1 VPQAAERRTDMKR
14 LPTSQGR
21 QTPRGLKRQRGVASV
36 LAAFW
41 LLVAVAALAAID
53 VGNVFYQR
61 RVMQSVADMAAN
73 AGAQVVDNACSRAP
87 TTALGIAGAN
97 GFNASASGNSIT
109 TTCGR
114 WDPTLY
120 AGPNYYAANAT
131 PSNAVQVTVSKQVP
145 YFFLGAGRVVSA
157 TGLAQAY
164 NVGAFTIGTTT
175 ASVDPTIITGLL
187 NAMLGTNISALQISA
202 AGYAGLAQSRIQI
215 GDLVTAAGVGTV
227 SQLLTMNVTAAQLAN
242 FMLTALQTTQVA
254 NANLSV
260 AVGALQAVVNA
271 NIPGSQ
277 TFAIGAVNGTAGLL
291 QVGFA
296 DAQSALTATI
306 SPFDALFVAAE
317 IAQAGKSAVN
327 LSTNLNLLGLATASL
342 QLQVIQ
348 PPVLAVGEAGQTPAG
363 AWRTVAH
370 TAQIRGYLIISV
382 GGGLSLPIVSTLL
395 GLTPALNIPISL
407 EVAPGT
413 AWLQSTTCA
422 STAAA
427 SNSVVGVQPGL
438 ANVCVGNWPVNV
450 PAASTAF
457 SCTQPATLVCVSL
470 PLLPNQCSIL
480 KITTLAAVPAVV
492 PAGSAST
499 LTFDGIVG
507 NADDYQTVNSNEA
520 GHVLSNA
527 LAGLAASISQ
537 PNGLT
542 VSVLGLGLLLPL
554 QTVVA
559 WVVSTLVSTLTPLLN
574 ALDQI
579 FVPVLQLLGA
589 QIGAS
594 TVHDISLTCGQSQL
608 QY

>member
-1 VPQAAERRTDMKR
+1 MNR
-14 LPTSQGR
+14 LPTSPGR
-21 QTPRGLKRQRGVASV
+21 MASRGRKGQRGVASV
-36 LAAFW
+36 LAVFW

-61 RVMQSVADMAAN
+61 RVLQSVADLAAN
-73 AGAQVVDNACSRAP
+73 AGAQVVDDTCSRAP
-87 TTALGIAGAN
+87 ATAIGSAGAN
-97 GFNASASGNSIT
+97 GFSTSVAGNTIT
-109 TTCGR
+109 TSCGR
-114 WDPTLY
+114 FDPTLY
-120 AGPNYYAANAT
+120 AAPSYFAASAT
-131 PSNAVQVTVSKQVP
+131 PSNAVQVTVSRQVP

-157 TGLAQAY
+157 TGLAQAV

-175 ASVDPTIITGLL
+175 ASIDPTVITGLL
-187 NAMLGTNISALQISA
+187 NAMLGTNISSLQISA
-202 AGYAGLAQSRIQI
+202 VGYAGLAQSRIQV
-215 GDLVTAAGVGTV
+215 GDLVAAAGVGTV
-227 SQLLTMNVTAAQLAN
+227 SQLLALNLTAAQIVRL
-242 FMLTALQTTQVA
+242 MLTALQTTHVA

-260 AVGALQAVVNA
+260 ALDTLQAVVNA

-277 TFAIGAVNGTAGLL
+277 TIAIGAVNGATGLL

-296 DAQSALTATI
+296 DTQSALKATI
-306 SPFDALFVAAE
+306 SPFDALFVVAE
-317 IAQAGKSAVN
+317 IAQAGKSAVS

-348 PPVLAVGEAGQTPAG
+348 PPVLAVGEAGKTPAG
-363 AWRTVAH
+363 AWRTLAH
-370 TAQIRGYLIISV
+370 TAQVRAYLSISV

-395 GLTPALNIPISL
+395 GVTPLLSLPISL

-413 AWLQSTTCA
+413 AWLQSTKCA

-438 ANVCVGNWPVNV
+438 ANVCVGDWPVNI

-457 SCTQPATLVCVSL
+457 SCTQPATLVNVPVPLIPSL
-470 PLLPNQCSIL
+470 SLL

-499 LTFDGIVG
+499 LTFDGIAG
-507 NADDYQTVNSNEA
+507 NADDYQSVNSNAA

-542 VSVLGLGLLLPL
+542 ASVLGLGLLLPL

-559 WVVSTLVSTLTPLLN
+559 WVVSTLVSVLTPLLN
-574 ALDQI
+574 ALDLI
-579 FVPVLQLLGA
+579 LVPVLQLLGA
-589 QIGAS
+589 QIGVS

>member
-1 VPQAAERRTDMKR
+1 MNR
-14 LPTSQGR
+14 LPTSSGK
-21 QTPRGLKRQRGVASV
+21 PIPPGGKRQRGVASV

-61 RVMQSVADMAAN
+61 RVMQNVADMAAN

-87 TTALGIAGAN
+87 VTALGMAGAN

-120 AGPNYYAANAT
+120 AGPTYYAANAT

-145 YFFLGAGRVVSA
+145 YFFLGKGRVVSA
-157 TGLAQAY
+157 TGLAQAV

-175 ASVDPTIITGLL
+175 ASIDPTVITGLL
-187 NAMLGTNISALQISA
+187 NAMLGTNINALQISA

-227 SQLLTMNVTAAQLAN
+227 DQLLALNLTAAQLVK
-242 FMLTALQTTQVA
+242 FMLVALQNTQVA

-260 AVGALQAVVNA
+260 AIGALQAVVNA

-277 TFAIGAVNGTAGLL
+277 TFAIGAVNGATSLL
-291 QVGFA
+291 QVGLA
-296 DAQSALTATI
+296 DTQSALKATI
-306 SPFDALFVAAE
+306 SPFDALFVIAE
-317 IAQAGKSAVN
+317 IAQVGKSAVS

-363 AWRTVAH
+363 VWRTVAR
-370 TAQIRGYLIISV
+370 TAQVRAYLKISV

-395 GLTPALNIPISL
+395 GLSSAPLLNLPISL
-407 EVAPGT
+407 EVTPGT

-422 STAAA
+422 STASA
-427 SNSVVGVQPGL
+427 SNSVIGVQPGL
-438 ANVCVGNWPVNV
+438 ANVCVGDA
-450 PAASTAF
+450 PANMSASTAF
-457 SCTQPATLVCVSL
+457 SCTQPATLVCVPI
-470 PLLPNQCSIL
+470 PLVPNQCLL

-492 PAGSAST
+492 PAGTAST
-499 LTFDGIVG
+499 LTFDGIAG
-507 NADDYQTVNSNEA
+507 NADDFQTVNSNAA
-520 GHVLSNA
+520 GHVLSHA

-559 WVVSTLVSTLTPLLN
+559 WVVSTLVSVLTPLLD

-579 FVPVLQLLGA
+579 LVLVLQLLGA
-589 QIGAS
+589 QIGVS
-594 TVHDISLTCGQSQL
+594 TVHDLSLTCGQSQL

>member
-1 VPQAAERRTDMKR
+1 MKH
-14 LPTSQGR
+14 LPTLPER
-21 QTPRGLKRQRGVASV
+21 ATPRGRKGQRGVASV

-87 TTALGIAGAN
+87 TTAFGSAGAN

-120 AGPNYYAANAT
+120 AGPSFYAANAT
-131 PSNAVQVTVSKQVP
+131 PSNAVQVKVSKQVP

-157 TGLAQAY
+157 TGLAQAV

-175 ASVDPTIITGLL
+175 ASIDPTIITGLL
-187 NAMLGTNISALQISA
+187 NAMLGTNINTLQISA
-202 AGYAGLAQSRIQI
+202 VGYAGLAQSRIQI

-227 SQLLTMNVTAAQLAN
+227 DQLLALNLTAAQLVKL
-242 FMLTALQTTQVA
+242 MLVALQNTQVA

-260 AVGALQAVVNA
+260 ALDALQAVVNA

-277 TFAIGAVNGTAGLL
+277 TIAIGAVNGATGLL
-291 QVGFA
+291 QVGLA
-296 DAQSALTATI
+296 DTQSALKATI
-306 SPFDALFVAAE
+306 SPFDALFVVAE
-317 IAQAGKSAVN
+317 IAQAGKSAVS

-348 PPVLAVGEAGQTPAG
+348 PPVLAVGEAGQTPPG

-370 TAQIRGYLIISV
+370 TAQVRAYLKISV
-382 GGGLSLPIVSTLL
+382 AGGLSLPIVSTLL
-395 GLTPALNIPISL
+395 GLTPALNLPISL

-438 ANVCVGNWPVNV
+438 ANVCVGDWPVNI

-457 SCTQPATLVCVSL
+457 SCTQPAMLVYVPT
-470 PLLPNQCSIL
+470 PLFPNQPLL
-480 KITTLAAVPAVV
+480 KITTLAAIPAVV
-492 PAGSAST
+492 PAGSASA
-499 LTFDGIVG
+499 LTFDGISG
-507 NADDYQTVNSNEA
+507 NADDYQSVNSNAA

-542 VSVLGLGLLLPL
+542 VSVFGAGLLLPL

-559 WVVSTLVSTLTPLLN
+559 WVVSTLVSTLAPLLG
-574 ALDQI
+574 ALDLI
-579 FVPVLQLLGA
+579 LVPVLQLLGA
-589 QIGAS
+589 QIGVS